1 MGEKLTVGKSRFVR
15 GYNVSARRR
24 AMKAVFQRRAQKKGN
39 PLVGMLVVLASICA
53 VLAFLVL
60 VTVVVLFIV
69 M

>member
-39 PLVGMLVVLASICA
+39 PLVGMLVVLASIC
-53 VLAFLVL
+53 VFLAFLVL
-60 VTVVVLFIV
+60 VTVVVHFIV